1 MKMKWPAI
9 RFGCLLLA
17 GAALTA
23 FPASAQVA
31 QEVEKRATSPVGGT
45 RLAIRAGDCGGV
57 DLDQDLVVLGDGLRE
72 VGEVQDIGRPVS
84 VEDDSAHWLIVSV

>member
-9 RFGCLLLA
+9 RFGCLLLV

-31 QEVEKRATSPVGGT
+31 QEVSLFSG
-45 RLAIRAGDCGGV
+45 
-57 DLDQDLVVLGDGLRE
+57 
-72 VGEVQDIGRPVS
+72 
-84 VEDDSAHWLIVSV
+84 